1 MLAAVRDAIESGGFD
16 AAAKRRLHKS
26 AAMLQ
31 EALDNS
37 GRLDCSTLAVAA
49 ATPRSAVILC
59 AEYGWPLIDAA
70 DAVRSRRDADEVA
83 ALLAKAIESK
93 TSIPAAVVVGVALL
107 LDLGRAGIAAQES
120 DAERIEAEGRRP
132 LTVLLLAKDAA
143 LVTTAAMEERVLN

>member
-1 MLAAVRDAIESGGFD
+1 MLAAVRDAIDTSGFD

-59 AEYGWPLIDAA
+59 AEYGWPEIDAA

-107 LDLGRAGIAAQES
+107 LGRAGIAAQES

>member
-16 AAAKRRLHKS
+16 AAAKR
-26 AAMLQ
+26 
-31 EALDNS
+31 
-37 GRLDCSTLAVAA
+37 RLDCSTLAVAA

-59 AEYGWPLIDAA
+59 AEYGWPEIDAA

-107 LDLGRAGIAAQES
+107 LGDVANCRAGSGRRADRGGGPPPLDRPLAGQGRRARDDGGVGRAGVELTRRAT
-120 DAERIEAEGRRP
+120 RRP
-132 LTVLLLAKDAA
+132 
-143 LVTTAAMEERVLN
+143 